1 MYAII
6 GAGPMGLCTARQL
19 KKYGIDFVGF
29 EPHSDVGGLWD
40 IDNPH
45 SSMYHSAHLI
55 SSKGTTEF
63 REFLMC
69 AEVAPYPHH
78 SEMRRYFRDYR
89 QAVSYPTSIINS
101 TPACCRCNASKMAG
115 N

>member
-55 SSKGTTEF
+55 SS
-63 REFLMC
+63 
-69 AEVAPYPHH
+69 
-78 SEMRRYFRDYR
+78 
-89 QAVSYPTSIINS
+89 
-101 TPACCRCNASKMAG
+101 
-115 N
+115 